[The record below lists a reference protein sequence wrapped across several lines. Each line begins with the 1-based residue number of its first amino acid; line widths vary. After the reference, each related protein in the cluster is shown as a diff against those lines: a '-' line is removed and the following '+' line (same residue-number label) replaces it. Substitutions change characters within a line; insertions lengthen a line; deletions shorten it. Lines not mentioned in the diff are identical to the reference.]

1 MSDQLEK
8 RLDDHDYEIRELR
21 SNIKDLVGVVKE
33 STQSMNNLA
42 QQFAVYTAKHD
53 SIQEDLKEVKE
64 TQKET
69 SAIVQLH
76 SQEFAAMRPVVDGLS
91 GIVWKIVGAFILA
104 SGGVAT
110 AVVSMAGKV
119 TS

>member
-1 MSDQLEK
+1 MSDDVGK

-21 SNIKDLVGVVKE
+21 SNIKDLVSVVKE

-53 SIQEDLKEVKE
+53 NIQEDLKEVKDSF
-64 TQKET
+64 KEV

-76 SQEFAAMRPVVDGLS
+76 SQEFAAISPLIEGLR
-91 GIVWKIVGAFILA
+91 GIFWKIISSFILA
-104 SGGVAT
+104 GGGVAGLVAFLAKT
-110 AVVSMAGKV
+110 PP
-119 TS
+119 T